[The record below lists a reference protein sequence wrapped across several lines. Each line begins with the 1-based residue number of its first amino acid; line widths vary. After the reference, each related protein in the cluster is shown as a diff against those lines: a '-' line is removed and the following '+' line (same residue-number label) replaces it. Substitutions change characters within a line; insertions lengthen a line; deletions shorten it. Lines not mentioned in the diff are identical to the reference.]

1 MAGIPD
7 AARDDKRAST
17 GIGGLD
23 RILGGGLPQGHLFL
37 VEGEPGSGKTTM
49 GLQFLLAGAA
59 AGEPTMY
66 VTLSESMFELRKVAS
81 SHHFSLD
88 AISVF
93 EYTPKEDSLRA
104 EDQYSA
110 FHPSEVEFTDITKS
124 ILDNIERVK
133 PVRVVFDSLSEIR
146 LLARD
151 SLRYR
156 RQILAL
162 KHFFGNRCCYCDTEL
177 APGLVAQDHLIPM
190 NKTGLGLHAWGNV
203 VPACGPCNAKKQGG
217 DWRDFI
223 IERAGPHAAERH
235 ARMKAFLDH
244 YKYAPTH
251 DLREV
256 AEELYEEVGAIAMTL
271 IESKVKRVRAK
282 L

>member
-1 MAGIPD
+1 MARGRPDIANTALRIFLQEMGAAYDVERGLPPYKGTKDD
-7 AARDDKRAST
+7 AAKIRD
-17 GIGGLD
+17 
-23 RILGGGLPQGHLFL
+23 
-37 VEGEPGSGKTTM
+37 
-49 GLQFLLAGAA
+49 
-59 AGEPTMY
+59 
-66 VTLSESMFELRKVAS
+66 
-81 SHHFSLD
+81 
-88 AISVF
+88 
-93 EYTPKEDSLRA
+93 
-104 EDQYSA
+104 
-110 FHPSEVEFTDITKS
+110 
-124 ILDNIERVK
+124 
-133 PVRVVFDSLSEIR
+133 
-146 LLARD
+146 
-151 SLRYR
+151 
-156 RQILAL
+156 
-162 KHFFGNRCCYCDTEL
+162 FFGNRCCYCDTEL